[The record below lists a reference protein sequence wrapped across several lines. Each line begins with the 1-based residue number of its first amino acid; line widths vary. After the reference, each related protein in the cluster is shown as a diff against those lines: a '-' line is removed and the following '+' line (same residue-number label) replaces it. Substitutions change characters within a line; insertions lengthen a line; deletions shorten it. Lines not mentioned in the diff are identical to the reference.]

1 MKEILKS
8 KKVLVEV
15 NGFNIMSDTLYE
27 VVGKHDG
34 SAPQAFQD
42 ANIAKA
48 PFPENATH
56 VCCPWDDFSEVYNT
70 GFYPRSRCYNDMDK
84 DEVDKLVDQRV
95 NNIMKPF
102 ENISQKDLSQTN
114 FEFWDDAKDK
124 IYMGK
129 VYNTAN
135 TVELFYLYLA
145 VFSGM
150 LTPQEMDGDPIFMN
164 SMFCFIEKDNAKDFV
179 QQREINKMN
188 ISYKFINALKKG
200 GKERQA
206 VIDLLLYIGIV
217 TRPDF
222 TEDDYYTGSLSNW
235 MNEKK
240 TNIDYLLDIWDRSLE
255 GDFEEV
261 LEFYRIV
268 NVLQRNGRINM
279 TPSGLQYNGQIIG
292 PDTRTS
298 AEFLATKKDLI
309 SVKANVLDE
318 YEELMSISNI
328 DDKTKTKTKKVKDV
342 KKEEDVEEG
351 DKVDKE
357 E

>member
-15 NGFNIMSDTLYE
+15 NGFNIMSDSLYE

-56 VCCPWDDFSEVYNT
+56 VCCPWDDFSKAYNT
-70 GFYPRSRCYNDMDK
+70 GFYPRSRCYNGMDK
-84 DEVDKLVDQRV
+84 DEVDRLV
-95 NNIMKPF
+95 
-102 ENISQKDLSQTN
+102 
-114 FEFWDDAKDK
+114 
-124 IYMGK
+124 K

-200 GKERQA
+200 DKERQA

-255 GDFEEV
+255 GDFKEV
-261 LEFYRIV
+261 LEFYRII

-328 DDKTKTKTKKVKDV
+328 DDKTKKVKDV
-342 KKEEDVEEG
+342 KKKEDVDEGGKVNTEE
-351 DKVDKE
+351 
-357 E
+357 